1 MDVFV
6 SWRDVTYEPV
16 RSAGAGGI
24 GKVSVALATTGP
36 NKGVLFAVK
45 AFTPDSREKEDWK
58 QAFMREVH
66 VLRDCNHPAIV
77 RVFDEGVLED
87 GRPFFVMEY
96 LPDTLWNAMKAGSLD
111 DPAKVSIVM
120 QLLSAL
126 DYLSRRDPYVVH
138 RDIKPKNI
146 FLKAGTCVLGDFGL
160 VFQDI
165 ASAAAGQPEGVIP
178 AMAQMYRTPELVEY
192 QVSGKKPPPASDVF
206 QLGLVA
212 SELFTGKN
220 PLRHGGPKTPVQLD
234 PLPDLPGPI
243 GATIKVR
250 LEEMIV
256 LKTDDR
262 LPARLLLPRWLDL
275 YCAMVRRQG
284 AGQRTPVVRERATP
298 PLEKIAPAEE
308 KPTPPDEKLATPDS
322 AGGPAPENVSEGEKS
337 PEELGR

>member
-16 RSAGAGGI
+16 RSAGAGGV

-36 NKGVLFAVK
+36 NKGVLFAIK
-45 AFTPDSREKEDWK
+45 TFSPDSPEKEDWK

-77 RVFDEGVLED
+77 KVFDEGVLGD

-96 LPDTLWNAMKAGSLD
+96 LPDTLWDAMKASGLD

-160 VFQDI
+160 VFQDVTP
-165 ASAAAGQPEGVIP
+165 AAAGQPEGVIP

-192 QVSGKKPPPASDVF
+192 HITGKKPPPASDVF

-234 PLPDLPGPI
+234 ALPDLPGPI
-243 GATIKVR
+243 GATIKAR

-256 LKTDDR
+256 LKTKDR
-262 LPARLLLPRWLDL
+262 MPAGLLLPLWLDL
-275 YCAMVRRQG
+275 YRAVVRRQG
-284 AGQRTPVVRERATP
+284 AGRRTPVVREPAAP
-298 PLEKIAPAEE
+298 PGEK
-308 KPTPPDEKLATPDS
+308 TSPPDEEPATPDS
-322 AGGPAPENVSEGEKS
+322 AGGRAPKDDAPGGENS
-337 PEELGR
+337 PEVSGR

>member
-6 SWRDVTYEPV
+6 SWRDITYEPV
-16 RSAGAGGI
+16 RSAGDGGI
-24 GKVSVALATTGP
+24 GTVSVALATNGP

-45 AFTPDSREKEDWK
+45 AFSPDSSEKVEWK

-66 VLRDCNHPAIV
+66 VLRDCNHPAIMKV
-77 RVFDEGVLED
+77 YDEGVFAD

-96 LPDTLWNAMKAGSLD
+96 LQGTLWEAIKARTLGETE
-111 DPAKVSIVM
+111 KVSVVM

-160 VFQDI
+160 VFQDVAPAGI
-165 ASAAAGQPEGVIP
+165 GQPVGAIP

-192 QVSGKKPPPASDVF
+192 HVTGKRPPPASDVF

-220 PLRHGGPKTPVQLD
+220 PLVPGGPKKPVELE
-234 PLPDLPGPI
+234 PLADLPGPAGEI
-243 GATIKVR
+243 IKAR

-256 LKTDDR
+256 IDTETR
-262 LPARLLLPRWLDL
+262 LPAFRLLPLWLDL
-275 YCAMVRRQG
+275 YRSLIRRQG
-284 AGQRTPVVRERATP
+284 PQQRGTFLHGPVFP
-298 PLEKIAPAEE
+298 
-308 KPTPPDEKLATPDS
+308 
-322 AGGPAPENVSEGEKS
+322 AGGTKPNV
-337 PEELGR
+337 

>member
-6 SWRDVTYEPV
+6 SWRDITYEPV
-16 RSAGAGGI
+16 RSAGVGGI
-24 GKVSVALATTGP
+24 GKVSVALATNGP

-45 AFTPDSREKEDWK
+45 AFSPDSREKADWR

-66 VLRDCNHPAIV
+66 VLRDCNHPAVV
-77 RVFDEGVLED
+77 RVFDEGILGD

-96 LPDTLWNAMKAGSLD
+96 LPGTLWEAMKAGSLD
-111 DPAKVSIVM
+111 ETAKVSVVM

-160 VFQDI
+160 VFQDV
-165 ASAAAGQPEGVIP
+165 APAAPGKPEGAIP

-192 QVSGKKPPPASDVF
+192 HVTGKKPPPASDVF

-220 PLRHGGPKTPVQLD
+220 PLRPGGPKKSFQLE
-234 PLPDLPGPI
+234 PLADLPGPV
-243 GATIKVR
+243 GETIKAR

-256 LKTDDR
+256 METEAR

-275 YCAMVRRQG
+275 YRTVIRRRGPRQ
-284 AGQRTPVVRERATP
+284 PDLVVR
-298 PLEKIAPAEE
+298 APAA
-308 KPTPPDEKLATPDS
+308 PP
-322 AGGPAPENVSEGEKS
+322 GGEAEPQSPAPGSAPS
-337 PEELGR
+337 A

>member
-6 SWRDVTYEPV
+6 SWRDVTYEPI
-16 RSAGAGGI
+16 RGAGAGGI

-45 AFTPDSREKEDWK
+45 VFAPDSHEKEAWK

-77 RVFDEGVLED
+77 KVFDEGVLGD

-96 LPDTLWNAMKAGSLD
+96 LPATLRDVIKAASLD
-111 DPAKVSIVM
+111 DAAKVSAVM

-126 DYLSRRDPYVVH
+126 DHLSRRDPYVVH
-138 RDIKPKNI
+138 RDIKPQNI

-160 VFQDI
+160 VFQDVM
-165 ASAAAGQPEGVIP
+165 AAASGQPEGAIP

-192 QVSGKKPPPASDVF
+192 HVSGKKPPPASDVF

-212 SELFTGKN
+212 CELFTGKN

-234 PLPDLPGPI
+234 PLPDLPGPL
-243 GATIKVR
+243 GATIKAR

-256 LKTDDR
+256 IKTEDR
-262 LPARLLLPRWLDL
+262 LPASLLLPRWLDL
-275 YCAMVRRQG
+275 YRTVVRGQNK
-284 AGQRTPVVRERATP
+284 GQRTPVVREAA
-298 PLEKIAPAEE
+298 KAPAEKPAPLKKKSPPQDE
-308 KPTPPDEKLATPDS
+308 KPAP
-322 AGGPAPENVSEGEKS
+322 PAPEEGAAPKDVSEGEK
-337 PEELGR
+337 PPGEPAG

>member
-6 SWRDVTYEPV
+6 SWRDITYEAV
-16 RSAGAGGI
+16 RDAGAGGI
-24 GKVSVALATTGP
+24 GNVSVALATNGP

-45 AFTPDSREKEDWK
+45 VFSPDSPEKECWK

-66 VLRDCNHPAIV
+66 VLRDCSHPAIV
-77 RVFDEGVLED
+77 KVFDEGVLGD

-96 LPDTLWNAMKAGSLD
+96 LPSTLWEATKAGGLD
-111 DPAKVSIVM
+111 ETGKVSIVM

-160 VFQDI
+160 VFQDV
-165 ASAAAGQPEGVIP
+165 AATATGQPDGDIP

-192 QVSGKKPPPASDVF
+192 HVTGKKPPPASDVF

-220 PLRHGGPKTPVQLD
+220 PLRPGGPEKRVELEAIAE
-234 PLPDLPGPI
+234 LPGSV
-243 GATIKVR
+243 GETIMAR
-250 LEEMIV
+250 LKEMIV
-256 LKTDDR
+256 IDMKAR
-262 LPARLLLPRWLDL
+262 QPASVLLPRWLDL
-275 YCAMVRRQG
+275 YRTVSRRQG
-284 AGQRTPVVRERATP
+284 TRQRDAIVRSRRLSTQ
-298 PLEKIAPAEE
+298 
-308 KPTPPDEKLATPDS
+308 D
-322 AGGPAPENVSEGEKS
+322 VRSEGCK
-337 PEELGR
+337 

>member
-6 SWRDVTYEPV
+6 SWRDITYEPI
-16 RSAGAGGI
+16 RSSGAGGI

-36 NKGVLFAVK
+36 NKGVLFAAK
-45 AFTPDSREKEDWK
+45 AFSPDSREKEDWR

-77 RVFDEGVLED
+77 RVFDEGVLGD

-96 LPDTLWNAMKAGSLD
+96 LPDTLWEAMKAGTLD
-111 DPAKVSIVM
+111 ETAKVSIVM

-146 FLKAGTCVLGDFGL
+146 FLKAGACVLGDFGL
-160 VFQDI
+160 VFQDV
-165 ASAAAGQPEGVIP
+165 AAGGIGQPEGAIP
-178 AMAQMYRTPELVEY
+178 AMAQMYRTPELIEY
-192 QVSGKKPPPASDVF
+192 HVTGKKPPPASDVF

-212 SELFTGKN
+212 CELFTGKN
-220 PLRHGGPKTPVQLD
+220 PLRPGGPKKTVQLE
-234 PLPDLPGPI
+234 PLVDLPGSI
-243 GATIKVR
+243 GETIKAR

-256 LKTDDR
+256 IDTQAR

-275 YCAMVRRQG
+275 YRTVIRHHGPR
-284 AGQRTPVVRERATP
+284 QRTPVVLP
-298 PLEKIAPAEE
+298 PAAPPGGESGPQSPARG
-308 KPTPPDEKLATPDS
+308 PTPKDDFA
-322 AGGPAPENVSEGEKS
+322 AGIYD
-337 PEELGR
+337 